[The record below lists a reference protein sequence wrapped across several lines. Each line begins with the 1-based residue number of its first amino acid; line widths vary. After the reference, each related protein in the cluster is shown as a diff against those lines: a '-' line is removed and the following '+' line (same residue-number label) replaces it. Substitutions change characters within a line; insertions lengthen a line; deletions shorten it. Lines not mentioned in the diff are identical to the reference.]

1 MTTRLLSRF
10 NPKPL
15 ARTLALGLTAGVTI
29 VIACGPEFPAQLLDD
44 RAATL
49 QGTLAN
55 SFAYEASRLVRA
67 DDRIAEA
74 VREPIFDGVPGSQ
87 RIPEDGDPALTRAQR
102 DQVRKMRRQAD
113 GDAAYA
119 AGAGLP
125 EAVRLYAAGAVD
137 LQRDDGTP
145 APLEQGRARMQAVLD
160 LPPDQGAAR
169 ASWAA
174 YALARI
180 DARPGAARHAPEPWR
195 AVRSLVRAGAADPLG
210 LAVASYGEEA
220 LLYLDGT
227 AGPCNYVD
235 FMENTTCPDGIAPSD
250 IQKAV
255 QLYAEQAARGS
266 DSGVQS
272 LRFIAGW
279 ALEDPARA
287 RALMQSTVG
296 QRLLVSY
303 GLARLGDIV
312 DDDLGSAYD
321 NVVNYDA
328 TVRDGVADAAQG
340 RASVRPNPTLV
351 TLVDALLRAGPAA
364 IEDADRVAALAYR
377 VGRYD
382 QAEALAGKLETA
394 LAWWVRAKLAIR
406 RGDMDQAAQAY
417 ARAAQAFPQD
427 TSLDGGNRT
436 LLAGEQGVVALSR
449 GQFVEA
455 LDLLYAVSS
464 REDPATPYADKVY
477 WSDTAY
483 IAERVLTTDE
493 LRRFVDARVPAPP
506 TPPLPDDLR
515 TRGLTDQPAQAALS
529 AADDLRLLLARRLMR
544 DGRYREALPYFPA
557 DDDPRFLDAAYV
569 DGRNVYKLGS
579 PRRKAQA
586 YLDARERASDA
597 WGRAARAQAWFDA
610 ARIARRDGMA
620 IMGSELDPDFA
631 IWDGFL
637 SYGAGRY
644 LPQRDG
650 AQAPVTPAQRAELAL
665 SGPYITDAERAR
677 YAASETRPYSRYH
690 YREVAASNAL
700 RAADLVMPR
709 SQAYAA
715 TLCHAAAYVINDNAP
730 RARAIYQRY
739 IDHGAYV
746 PFGATFG
753 RDCPPPDF
761 DAAATFVYRQ
771 AWARAQGIMARHP
784 WLPMGALALVLG
796 VGAAAVWL
804 TRRARQTR

>member
-1 MTTRLLSRF
+1 MTTKPHSRF
-10 NPKPL
+10 NPRPL
-15 ARTLALGLTAGVTI
+15 ARTLALGLAAGVTI
-29 VIACGPEFPAQLLDD
+29 VIACGPDFPAQLLDD
-44 RAATL
+44 RAGTL
-49 QGTLAN
+49 QGTPAN
-55 SFAYEASRLVRA
+55 SFAFEARRLVAA
-67 DDRIAEA
+67 DERLVQARHKP
-74 VREPIFDGVPGSQ
+74 VYDGVPWSQ
-87 RIPEDGDPALTRAQR
+87 RIPEDDDPALTRAQR
-102 DQVRKMRRQAD
+102 DQLRNMRKQPD

-137 LQRDDGTP
+137 LHLGED
-145 APLEQGRARMQAVLD
+145 APGALERARARMQAVLD
-160 LPPDQGAAR
+160 LPPKAGTAR
-169 ASWAA
+169 AAWAA
-174 YALARI
+174 HALARL
-180 DARPGAARHAPEPWR
+180 DARPGGARFAPEPWR
-195 AVRSLVRAGAADPLG
+195 AVRALVKAGAADPLG
-210 LAVASYGEEA
+210 LAIASYGEEA

-227 AGPCNYVD
+227 SGPCNYVD
-235 FMENTTCPDGIAPSD
+235 FMENTGCTNGIAPSD
-250 IQKAV
+250 VRKAV
-255 QLYAEQAARGS
+255 QLYAEQAALGS

-272 LRFIAGW
+272 LRFIADW
-279 ALEDPARA
+279 ALQDPARA
-287 RALMQSTVG
+287 RELMQSTAG

-312 DDDLGSAYD
+312 DHDLGSAYD

-328 TVRDGVADAAQG
+328 TVRDGIADAAQG
-340 RASVRPNPTLV
+340 RGSVRPNPMLV
-351 TLVDALLRAGPAA
+351 TLVDALLRADPTRV
-364 IEDADRVAALAYR
+364 EDADRVAALAYR

-382 QAEALAGKLETA
+382 HAEALAARLDTA

-406 RGDMDQAAQAY
+406 RGDMEQAAQAY

-427 TSLDGGNRT
+427 ASLDAGNRT
-436 LLAGEQGVVALSR
+436 LLAGEQGVLALSR

-455 LDLLYAVSS
+455 LDLLYTISA
-464 REDPATPYADKVY
+464 RTNPDTPYVDKVY

-493 LRRFVDARVPAPP
+493 LRRFVDARAPASP
-506 TPPLPDDLR
+506 TPSLPDDLR
-515 TRGLTDQPAQAALS
+515 TRGVTDKPAQYVLS

-557 DDDPRFLDAAYV
+557 NDDPRFLESAYV

-586 YLDARERASDA
+586 YLDARERAHDA
-597 WGRAARAQAWFDA
+597 WGRATRAQAWFEA
-610 ARIARRDGMA
+610 AQIARRDGMA

-631 IWDGFL
+631 VWDGFL

-644 LPQRDG
+644 LPQRAG
-650 AQAPVTPAQRAELAL
+650 AAAPVTPAQRAELAL
-665 SGPYITDAERAR
+665 NGPYITDAERER

-690 YREVAASNAL
+690 YREVATANAL

-730 RARAIYQRY
+730 RARAIYLRY
-739 IDHGAYV
+739 VNNGAYV

-753 RDCPPPDF
+753 RDCPAPDF
-761 DAAATFVYRQ
+761 DAASTFVYRQ
-771 AWARAQGIMARHP
+771 AWARAEGIMTRHP
-784 WLPMGALALVLG
+784 WLPAGALALMLG

-804 TRRARQTR
+804 TRRARQAR

>member
-1 MTTRLLSRF
+1 MTIKPLSRF

-15 ARTLALGLTAGVTI
+15 ARTLALALTAGVTI

-49 QGTLAN
+49 QGTPAN

-67 DDRIAEA
+67 DDRLAAA
-74 VREPIFDGVPGSQ
+74 VREPVLDGVPWNQ
-87 RIPEDGDPALTRAQR
+87 RIPEDADPALTRAQR
-102 DQVRKMRRQAD
+102 DQLRRMRKQAD

-119 AGAGLP
+119 AGTGLP

-137 LQRDDGTP
+137 LHRDDG
-145 APLEQGRARMQAVLD
+145 AQDALERGRARMQAVLD
-160 LPPDQGAAR
+160 LPPEQGAAR
-169 ASWAA
+169 AAWAA
-174 YALARI
+174 YALAGL
-180 DARPGAARHAPEPWR
+180 DARPGAARFAPEPWR
-195 AVRSLVRAGAADPLG
+195 AVRALVQAGAADPLG
-210 LAVASYGEEA
+210 LAIASFGEEA

-227 AGPCNYVD
+227 SGPCNYVD
-235 FMENTTCPDGIAPSD
+235 FMENTSCPNGIAPSD

-287 RALMQSTVG
+287 RALVQSTLG

-312 DDDLGSAYD
+312 DHDLGSAYD

-328 TVRDGVADAAQG
+328 TVRDGIADAAQG
-340 RASVRPNPTLV
+340 RGSVRPNPMLV
-351 TLVDALLRAGPAA
+351 TLVDALLGAGPAG
-364 IEDADRVAALAYR
+364 IPDADRVAALAYR

-382 QAEALAGKLETA
+382 QAEALAGKLDTA

-427 TSLDGGNRT
+427 ASLDDANRT
-436 LLAGEQGVVALSR
+436 LLAGEQGVMALSR

-464 REDPATPYADKVY
+464 RQDPDMPYSDKVY

-483 IAERVLTTDE
+483 VAERVLTTDE
-493 LRRFVDARVPAPP
+493 LRRFVDARAPASPA
-506 TPPLPDDLR
+506 PPLPDDLS
-515 TRGLTDQPAQAALS
+515 TRGVTDKPAQYALS

-557 DDDPRFLDAAYV
+557 NDDPRFLDAAYV

-586 YLDARERASDA
+586 YLDARERAHDA
-597 WGRAARAQAWFDA
+597 WGRATRAQAWFEA
-610 ARIARRDGMA
+610 AQIARRDGMA

-631 IWDGFL
+631 VWDGFL

-644 LPQRDG
+644 LPQREG
-650 AQAPVTPAQRAELAL
+650 APAPVNAAQRAELAL

-677 YAASETRPYSRYH
+677 YAASEPRPYSRYH
-690 YREVAASNAL
+690 YREIAASNAV

-730 RARAIYQRY
+730 RAQAIYLRY
-739 IDHGAYV
+739 VNNGAYV

-753 RDCPPPDF
+753 RDCPAPDF
-761 DAAATFVYRQ
+761 DAASTFVYRQ

-784 WLPMGALALVLG
+784 WLPAGALALVLG
-796 VGAAAVWL
+796 LGAAAVWL
-804 TRRARQTR
+804 TRRARQAR